1 MQDVGRKVG
10 LMLESEATRGLEA
23 EEIDKQSV
31 EDLRKKY
38 SWWPG
43 SQERRGLTAPAR
55 GFGAEA
61 EDIMNLPREIN
72 KSVKYER

>member
-10 LMLESEATRGLEA
+10 LMLESEATRGPET
-23 EEIDKQSV
+23 EEMDKQNMG
-31 EDLRKKY
+31 DLRKKY

-43 SQERRGLTAPAR
+43 SQAR

-61 EDIMNLPREIN
+61 EDIVNLTQE
-72 KSVKYER
+72 KSTKV